1 MLRTAAVHSINSAE
15 LRRNRGLPS
24 MNIQVAT
31 NCSISQDENGIATL
45 NLPWLCRW
53 FRVEQTRFEGSRKK
67 SKISNAYFRAKFST
81 FCFTIVY
88 YQEDKIE
95 MPKASNKWFVRLLL
109 CWPWRGKGLLAFLL
123 VKRKPSG
130 KIPTFAAYSDVV
142 PWKRWRTDSMQLA
155 NEKEQDHYNEVNFPH
170 LLMKTLSSSSSCNS
184 FVTSRHN
191 WNMRRFHF
199 RNDTAT

>member
-53 FRVEQTRFEGSRKK
+53 FRVEQTRFEGRRKK

-109 CWPWRGKGLLAFLL
+109 CWPWRGEGASCLSFGKEKTKWEDPYFCCLLWCCTLKKMADGQHAACEWERAGPLQ
-123 VKRKPSG
+123 RG
-130 KIPTFAAYSDVV
+130 K
-142 PWKRWRTDSMQLA
+142 
-155 NEKEQDHYNEVNFPH
+155 
-170 LLMKTLSSSSSCNS
+170 LSSFADENS
-184 FVTSRHN
+184 LLFFFLQLLCYFKT
-191 WNMRRFHF
+191 
-199 RNDTAT
+199 